1 MPTYSTA
8 YAEASDEILLR
19 QVAEQDAAAYEAFYD
34 RHTQAVYSLLLRIVR
49 QPGRAEELLQET
61 FWQVWRNASAYRG
74 EGAVAAWLMR
84 IARNRALDEL
94 RRLKARPQIADQQR
108 TDLTEV
114 EQLERAAAASRSYP
128 NQTYEDTVE
137 ITVTRRWDRE
147 QVRMA
152 LAEIPADQRIC
163 LELNYF
169 EGLTQREIAEQLA
182 LPIGTIKS
190 RMRIGMEKLEYQ
202 LRSVGFP

>member
-8 YAEASDEILLR
+8 YAEASDELLLR

-34 RHTQAVYSLLLRIVR
+34 RHTQVVYSLILRIVR

-94 RRLKARPQIADQQR
+94 RRQKARPQVAEQQR
-108 TDLTEV
+108 SDLTEA
-114 EQLERAAAASRSYP
+114 EQIERAAAANRS
-128 NQTYEDTVE
+128 YEDTVE
-137 ITVTRRWDRE
+137 STVTRRWDRE

-152 LAEIPADQRIC
+152 LAEIPTDQRVC

-182 LPIGTIKS
+182 LPLGTIKS

-202 LRSVGFP
+202 LRRVGFP